1 MAKSKP
7 EVKDKAKELSVE
19 ERFQLIKRNTEEI
32 ISEEELKKLLSEKKQ
47 PVVYWGTA
55 PTGKPHIGYLFPALK
70 MADLI
75 KAGFK
80 LKILLADLHAAL
92 DNTPWPVLEKR
103 YDYYSAVIPLL
114 LQSIGVDTKHLEFI
128 KGSDFQLKPE
138 YTFDVFRMSSF
149 VSVHDAEKAA
159 SEVVKLG
166 NNPRLSGFIY
176 PLMQALDEV
185 YLEADAQLGG
195 TDQRKIMV
203 LARENLEKLDY
214 PPRVEIMHP
223 LIPGLTAGGKM
234 SASVEESKIDLVDDP
249 KTVENKI
256 NKAYCLEGDLNNGL
270 LPFVRYV
277 IMTLKKDAGEKF
289 TIERPDKFG
298 GNKSYSSYEELEKD
312 FVEKKLHPMDLKKA
326 VAREIN
332 KILAPIQA
340 QKTKL
345 LKLAE
350 EAYKK

>member
-1 MAKSKP
+1 MVKKAEIKNNSKN
-7 EVKDKAKELSVE
+7 ELSVE
-19 ERFQLIKRNTEEI
+19 ERFELIKRNTVEI
-32 ISEEELKKLLSEKKQ
+32 ISEEQLKTLLKEKKN
-47 PVVYWGTA
+47 PVIYWGTT

-92 DNTPWPVLEKR
+92 DNVPWPILEKR

-114 LQSIGVDTKHLEFI
+114 LESIGVDASKVEFV

-138 YTFDVFRMSSF
+138 YMFDVLRMSSF
-149 VSVHDAEKAA
+149 VSVHDSEKAA
-159 SEVVKLG
+159 SEVVKMG
-166 NNPRLSGFIY
+166 NNPRLSGLVY

-214 PPRVEIMHP
+214 PPRIEIMHP
-223 LIPGLTAGGKM
+223 LIPGLTQGGKM
-234 SASVEESKIDLVDDP
+234 SSSVEDSKIDLADDP
-249 KTVENKI
+249 KTVESKI
-256 NKAYCLEGDLNNGL
+256 NKAYCLEGDLDNGL
-270 LPFVRYV
+270 LPFLKYV
-277 IMTLKKDAGEKF
+277 LMVLKGDKKEKF
-289 TIERPDKFG
+289 VIERPEKFG
-298 GNKSYSSYEELEKD
+298 GNVSYDSYEPIEKD

-332 KILAPIQA
+332 KILEPIYA
-340 QKTKL
+340 QKEKL
-345 LKLAE
+345 KKIAD